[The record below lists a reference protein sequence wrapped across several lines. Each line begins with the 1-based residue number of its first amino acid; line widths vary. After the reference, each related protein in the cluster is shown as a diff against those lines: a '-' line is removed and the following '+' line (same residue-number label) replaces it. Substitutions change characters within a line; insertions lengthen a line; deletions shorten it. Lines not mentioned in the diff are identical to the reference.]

1 MFLVFPLNS
10 KPDWRKP
17 PIFTLLIIL
26 INCLVFFGPQTSDDE
41 RAERAAEYYVKSE
54 LPRIELPLYLEE
66 VGERPGK
73 LDRARATQLARMI
86 AAGRHDLALE
96 LMDHDRLFMPR
107 LMAGDVVRADHPRRA
122 EWQNQRARYAE
133 LRGEAFTQR
142 WTLSPLDFD
151 PATLF
156 SATFLHGF
164 TGHLVG
170 NMVFLFAFGYT
181 VEMALGGGLFLLFY
195 LLAGTAGNLL
205 YLAVNWGSPIGV
217 LGASGA
223 VAGLMAMYAA
233 LYGRQRIRFFYQ
245 LLFYFDYVKAPA
257 IVLLPAWI
265 ASELVQYWLYPHSGV
280 AYLVHAGG
288 LLAGAALIW
297 AWRVRRSQVNA
308 APVEL
313 PGTPVKE
320 DPWQTE
326 FGRAA
331 QLLEKLRIDEARTLY
346 AQLSNQRP
354 QHLGALSRWFSLAKM
369 HPADEDFHRSA
380 ARAFALTAQDE
391 DSTAFVREV
400 FTTYLAQAQP
410 RPRLSPAVLGRVG
423 LRLARAACFD
433 EAIRIEAML
442 SRLAPQQEELNALRL
457 ALISNLL
464 RVARRDEATALAGRI
479 RQAAPESS
487 EARLAAQLLAA

>member
-26 INCLVFFGPQTSDDE
+26 INCIVFFGPQTRDDE
-41 RAERAAEYYVKSE
+41 RADRAAAYYLKSE

-66 VGERPGK
+66 VGQRDGK
-73 LDRARATQLARMI
+73 LERARALQLAKMI

-96 LMDHDRLFMPR
+96 LMDHDRRFMPR
-107 LMAGDVVRADHPRRA
+107 LLAGEVVKPDHPRRA
-122 EWQNQRARYAE
+122 EWQSQRARYAE
-133 LRGEAFTQR
+133 LRGESFSQR
-142 WTLSPLDFD
+142 WTLNPGDFD

-156 SATFLHGF
+156 TASFLHGF

-195 LLAGTAGNLL
+195 LVAGTAGNLL
-205 YLAVNWGSPIGV
+205 YLLVNWGSPIGV

-257 IVLLPAWI
+257 IILLPAWI

-288 LLAGAALIW
+288 LVAGAALIW
-297 AWRVRRSQVNA
+297 AWRVRRPD

-313 PGTPVKE
+313 PGAPAKE
-320 DPWQTE
+320 DPWLTE
-326 FGRAA
+326 FERAG
-331 QLLEKLRIDEARTLY
+331 QLLEKLRIDEARALY
-346 AQLSNQRP
+346 AQLAQQRP

-369 HPADEDFHRSA
+369 HPASEDFHRSA
-380 ARAFALTAQDE
+380 AQAFALTTQDE
-391 DSTAFVREV
+391 DSTALVREV
-400 FTTYLAQAQP
+400 FATYLAQAQP
-410 RPRLSPAVLGRVG
+410 RPRLAPAQLGRVG
-423 LRLARAACFD
+423 LRLARASCFD

-464 RVARRDEATALAGRI
+464 RVSRRDEATALAGRI
-479 RQAAPESS
+479 RLAAPESS